1 MPAARWV
8 GSAVLRKEDERLLAG
23 QGMFLDDIEV
33 AGVLEAAMLR
43 SPHAHAK
50 IKSVDVSA
58 AEKMPGV
65 KAVRVIQ
72 GPGTEIQWALD
83 DWEQYCF
90 VPDFSGTGLIESPVK
105 AIEMWQLEFD
115 AIRAGGALAVFL
127 LLYFFNPAQL
137 VVSTSSEAVGALIQ
151 AAKEALKEEIEEKYK
166 DELKQY
172 KERSVFL
179 QTQVGFFQELIKE
192 SAKTTNKAVEALA
205 ELRNQPN
212 APPGIEEAL
221 AQLRQKNTQ
230 AAEAIL
236 QFTAER
242 AFVVRV
248 DLERPRGCVDLA
260 DGRVVLIEERL
271 TEDGG
276 IIGLRVDITELKQR
290 EASFRLLFD
299 SNPVPMIVCALDDE
313 RILGVND
320 AAVEHYGYSRAEF
333 EKLTIRSVQA
343 FESEPP
349 WSGDRSSDEQ
359 TARTWKHVRADGT
372 LIDLAIYSRQLVYGD
387 RPAVLLALMDI
398 TERKRAEAR
407 LAFMAQHDGL
417 TGLPNRNLLRQHMD
431 EILLHT
437 RRSADKAAVLVL
449 GLDNFKA
456 VNDTLGHGI
465 GDKLLRG
472 VAKRLRSTL
481 REEDTLARLNSDEFA
496 IVQSGLARPEDAVL
510 LSRRLLEA
518 VGEPYL
524 LDGHSVV
531 IGASIGI
538 AMAPGDGDESDKLLK
553 NADMALSRAK
563 NDSRGT
569 FSFFEA
575 GMDARAQSRRKIELD
590 LRDAIQNDVLRPYY
604 QPLVDLA
611 TGRITGFEAL
621 VRWPHPERGMISPA
635 EFIPVA
641 EETGLINALG
651 GLMLRRACMDA
662 AQWPDDVRVAVNLSP
677 LQFRVGN
684 LLSVV
689 MDALKQSGL
698 PARRLELEITE
709 TLLLEKSSQVL
720 ATLHALRALGVRISM
735 DDFGTG
741 YSSLSYLRSFPFDKI
756 KIDQSFVRDLAA
768 NPDAQAIVR
777 SIISL
782 GKGLGVTITAEGVET
797 EAEVN
802 CLRNEGCHEGQGF
815 LFSRARPN
823 ADIVGLLK
831 TQGNWSSPAGAA
843 LVA

>member
-1 MPAARWV
+1 MRKVRPKAANKLKRAAIARIPGLPAKPIPKLAGPSRRVAAEIGEIVRKRAEAEAAIADARK
-8 GSAVLRKEDERLLAG
+8 SHERLREAIDILP
-23 QGMFLDDIEV
+23 QGIVFLDAEGRYILWNKKYSEIYS
-33 AGVLEAAMLR
+33 R
-43 SPHAHAK
+43 S
-50 IKSVDVSA
+50 SD
-58 AEKMPGV
+58 
-65 KAVRVIQ
+65 
-72 GPGTEIQWALD
+72 L
-83 DWEQYCF
+83 F
-90 VPDFSGTGLIESPVK
+90 VPGARLQDT
-105 AIEMWQLEFD
+105 
-115 AIRAGGALAVFL
+115 IRIGVERGD
-127 LLYFFNPAQL
+127 YP
-137 VVSTSSEAVGALIQ
+137 EAVGR
-151 AAKEALKEEIEEKYK
+151 EEEWI
-166 DELKQY
+166 
-172 KERSVFL
+172 
-179 QTQVGFFQELIKE
+179 
-192 SAKTTNKAVEALA
+192 
-205 ELRNQPN
+205 
-212 APPGIEEAL
+212 
-221 AQLRQKNTQ
+221 
-230 AAEAIL
+230 
-236 QFTAER
+236 AER
-242 AFVVRV
+242 LTRLFRPG
-248 DLERPRGCVDLA
+248 ERHEQILA
-260 DGRVVLIEERL
+260 DGRCILIEERL

-276 IIGLRVDITELKQR
+276 IIGLRVDISELKQR
-290 EASFRLLFD
+290 EDSFRLLFD

-320 AAVEHYGYSRAEF
+320 AALAHYGHSRAEF
-333 EKLTIRSVQA
+333 EKLSIRKLQA

-349 WSGDRSSDEQ
+349 WAGDRSSDEL

-372 LIDLAIYSRQLVYGD
+372 LIDLAIYSRELVYND

-417 TGLPNRNLLRQHMD
+417 TGLPNRNLLRQQMD
-431 EILLHT
+431 EILSHT
-437 RRSADKAAVLVL
+437 RRSSDKVAVLVL
-449 GLDNFKA
+449 GLDNFKS
-456 VNDTLGHGI
+456 VNDTLGHGV

-481 REEDTLARLNSDEFA
+481 REEDTIARLNSDEFA

-510 LSRRLLEA
+510 LCRRLLEA
-518 VGEPYL
+518 IGDPYL

-538 AMAPGDGDESDKLLK
+538 AMAPSDGDESEKLLK

-563 NDSRGT
+563 NEQRGT

-575 GMDARAQSRRKIELD
+575 GMDARAQSRRKIEID

-604 QPLVDLA
+604 QPLIDLS

-621 VRWPHPERGMISPA
+621 VRWPHAERGMISPA

-641 EETGLINALG
+641 EDTGLINALG

-662 AQWPDDVRVAVNLSP
+662 AIWPDEVRVAVNLSP
-677 LQFRVGN
+677 LQFRGGN

-698 PARRLELEITE
+698 PPKRLELEITE

-756 KIDQSFVRDLAA
+756 KIDQSFVRDLGA

-782 GKGLGVTITAEGVET
+782 GMGLGVTITAEGVET
-797 EAEVN
+797 EAELS
-802 CLRNEGCHEGQGF
+802 CLRSEGCHEGQGF

-823 ADIVGLLK
+823 VEIVGLLK
-831 TQGNWSSPAGAA
+831 AQCGVDSVALGDATEEAA

>member
-1 MPAARWV
+1 MPNVRPKKVKKLKHAAIARIA
-8 GSAVLRKEDERLLAG
+8 GRPAKPIPKLQGAAAAFRPRSARSCASAREAEAAIAEARKSHERLREAIDILP
-23 QGMFLDDIEV
+23 QGIVFLD
-33 AGVLEAAMLR
+33 
-43 SPHAHAK
+43 
-50 IKSVDVSA
+50 
-58 AEKMPGV
+58 
-65 KAVRVIQ
+65 
-72 GPGTEIQWALD
+72 
-83 DWEQYCF
+83 
-90 VPDFSGTGLIESPVK
+90 
-105 AIEMWQLEFD
+105 
-115 AIRAGGALAVFL
+115 
-127 LLYFFNPAQL
+127 
-137 VVSTSSEAVGALIQ
+137 
-151 AAKEALKEEIEEKYK
+151 
-166 DELKQY
+166 
-172 KERSVFL
+172 
-179 QTQVGFFQELIKE
+179 
-192 SAKTTNKAVEALA
+192 
-205 ELRNQPN
+205 
-212 APPGIEEAL
+212 
-221 AQLRQKNTQ
+221 
-230 AAEAIL
+230 
-236 QFTAER
+236 
-242 AFVVRV
+242 
-248 DLERPRGCVDLA
+248 A
-260 DGRVVLIEERL
+260 DGRYILWNKKYAEIYNRSSDLFEPGARLQDTIRIGVERGDYPEAIGREEEWIAERLEKLYQPGERHEQTLSDGRVILIEERL

-276 IIGLRVDITELKQR
+276 VIGLRVDITELKQR

-349 WSGDRSSDEQ
+349 WAGDRSSDEL

-372 LIDLAIYSRQLVYGD
+372 LIDLAIYSRHLVYND
-387 RPAVLLALMDI
+387 QPAVLLALMDI

-437 RRSADKAAVLVL
+437 RRSAEKVAVLVL

-496 IVQSGLARPEDAVL
+496 IVQSGLTRPEDVVMLAK
-510 LSRRLLEA
+510 RLLEA
-518 VGEPYL
+518 IADPYL
-524 LDGHSVV
+524 LDGHSVI

-538 AMAPGDGDESDKLLK
+538 AMAPGDGDESEKLLK

-575 GMDARAQSRRKIELD
+575 EMDARAQSRRKIELD

-604 QPLVDLA
+604 QPLICLS

-621 VRWPHPERGMISPA
+621 VRWPDPERGMISPA

-641 EETGLINALG
+641 EETGLINGLG
-651 GLMLRRACMDA
+651 GLMLRRACADA
-662 AQWPDDVRVAVNLSP
+662 ALWPDDVRVAVNLSP
-677 LQFRVGN
+677 LQFRTGN
-684 LLSVV
+684 LLSIV

-698 PARRLELEITE
+698 PAKRLELEITE

-741 YSSLSYLRSFPFDKI
+741 YSSLSYLAQLSVRQ
-756 KIDQSFVRDLAA
+756 DQDRPV
-768 NPDAQAIVR
+768 V
-777 SIISL
+777 
-782 GKGLGVTITAEGVET
+782 
-797 EAEVN
+797 
-802 CLRNEGCHEGQGF
+802 
-815 LFSRARPN
+815 RARPRVQSRR
-823 ADIVGLLK
+823 AGDRAFDHQPRQGSRRHHHRRGRRDRGRAELPARGGLSRGPGLPVQPGAAQRRDRQ
-831 TQGNWSSPAGAA
+831 TVAGAVRRGFRRTGGEMGGNAA

>member
-1 MPAARWV
+1 MPKFRPKTKKHAAITRIPGRPAKPSPKLSGGGRRV
-8 GSAVLRKEDERLLAG
+8 SAEIGEIVRKRAEAEAAIAEARKSHERLREAIDILP
-23 QGMFLDDIEV
+23 QGIVFLDAEGRYILWNKKYSEIYSRSSDLFEPGARLEDTIRI
-33 AGVLEAAMLR
+33 GVERGDYPEAIGR
-43 SPHAHAK
+43 
-50 IKSVDVSA
+50 
-58 AEKMPGV
+58 
-65 KAVRVIQ
+65 
-72 GPGTEIQWALD
+72 
-83 DWEQYCF
+83 
-90 VPDFSGTGLIESPVK
+90 
-105 AIEMWQLEFD
+105 
-115 AIRAGGALAVFL
+115 
-127 LLYFFNPAQL
+127 
-137 VVSTSSEAVGALIQ
+137 
-151 AAKEALKEEIEEKYK
+151 EEEW
-166 DELKQY
+166 
-172 KERSVFL
+172 
-179 QTQVGFFQELIKE
+179 
-192 SAKTTNKAVEALA
+192 LA
-205 ELRNQPN
+205 ERLTKLYQP
-212 APPGIEEAL
+212 GGRHE
-221 AQLRQKNTQ
+221 QT
-230 AAEAIL
+230 
-236 QFTAER
+236 
-242 AFVVRV
+242 
-248 DLERPRGCVDLA
+248 LA
-260 DGRVVLIEERL
+260 DGRVILIEERL
-271 TEDGG
+271 TEGGG

-299 SNPVPMIVCALDDE
+299 SNPVPMIVCSLANE

-349 WSGDRSSDEQ
+349 WAGDRSSDEQ
-359 TARTWKHVRADGT
+359 AARTWKHVRADGT
-372 LIDLAIYSRQLVYGD
+372 LIDLAIYSRHLVYD
-387 RPAVLLALMDI
+387 DQPAVLLALMDM

-417 TGLPNRNLLRQHMD
+417 TGLPNRTLLRQQMD

-437 RRSADKAAVLVL
+437 RRTTDKVAVLVL
-449 GLDNFKA
+449 GLDNFKS
-456 VNDTLGHGI
+456 VNDTLGHGV

-481 REEDTLARLNSDEFA
+481 REEDVLARLNSDEFA
-496 IVQSGLARPEDAVL
+496 IIQSGLARPEDAVL

-518 VGEPYL
+518 IGEPYL
-524 LDGHSVV
+524 LDGHSIV

-538 AMAPGDGDESDKLLK
+538 AMAPGDGDDSEKLLK

-569 FSFFEA
+569 FSFFESE
-575 GMDARAQSRRKIELD
+575 MDARAQSRRKIETD
-590 LRDAIQNDVLRPYY
+590 LREAIQNEVLRPHY
-604 QPLVDLA
+604 QPLIDLA

-641 EETGLINALG
+641 EDTGLINALG
-651 GLMLRRACMDA
+651 GLMLRSACMDA
-662 AQWPDDVRVAVNLSP
+662 ARWPDDVRVAVNLSP

-684 LLSVV
+684 LLAQV

-768 NPDAQAIVR
+768 NRDAQAIVR

-782 GKGLGVTITAEGVET
+782 GVGLGVTITAEGVET
-797 EAEVN
+797 EAEFR
-802 CLRNEGCHEGQGF
+802 CLRDEGCHEGQGF

-823 ADIVGLLK
+823 AEIVALL
-831 TQGNWSSPAGAA
+831 QAQSGGDFVASGNPGEEAA